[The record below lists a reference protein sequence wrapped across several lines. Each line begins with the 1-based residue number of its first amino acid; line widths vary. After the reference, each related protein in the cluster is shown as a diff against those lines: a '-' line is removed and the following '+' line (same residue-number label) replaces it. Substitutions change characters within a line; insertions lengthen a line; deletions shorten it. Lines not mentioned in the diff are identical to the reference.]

1 MELGEA
7 LKYFF
12 SEAQIRIINSDFI
25 SINLLSCF
33 PLLKSGYGS
42 MDTIKN
48 IFTLYIK
55 INKLNR
61 DNKIIVDDLFIKSF
75 NGSISVSNCD
85 ILNNKYFRLI
95 NLYEYIIK
103 YQKFEHI
110 NLLKPPDYLDP
121 INCPEPLKAK
131 YNNLIDA
138 IAEHN
143 LLKTKDLPS
152 IKEIYIKNYRE
163 FDIKINTFDVLKY
176 SYENFDYKT
185 FDYGT
190 LDLYNI
196 KDIIDLNVKEPS
208 NELEI
213 TENIVKELILSQELI
228 KILRTIEQDNVFE
241 AAIIRNNNTPI
252 KILEHNFTDLNMI
265 LKIANY
271 NNCKQA
277 LKNMLTNDYLKLLN
291 AIICNNSKKVYK
303 YLYELNVDP
312 RGNHNNLYHLS
323 PTDKIKEMIRDVSI
337 KKNLLQKE
345 VISNKIDEIIGI
357 GYGDLTNTINEYI
370 LNLI

>member
-12 SEAQIRIINSDFI
+12 SKAEIIINHSDFI

-33 PLLKSGYGS
+33 PLLKSGYGL
-42 MDTIKN
+42 MDTTKN
-48 IFTLYIK
+48 IFSLYIK

-61 DNKIIVDDLFIKSF
+61 DNKIIVDNLFIEAF
-75 NGSISVSNCD
+75 NGSLSVSNCD
-85 ILNNKYFRLI
+85 ILNNKYIRLI

-110 NLLKPPDYLDP
+110 NLLKPPNYLDP
-121 INCPEPLKAK
+121 INCPEPFKEQ
-131 YNNLIDA
+131 YNNLVKA
-138 IAEHN
+138 VNEHN
-143 LLKTKDLPS
+143 TSNPKNLSS
-152 IKEIYIKNYRE
+152 IKEIYIKNYKE
-163 FDIKINTFDVLKY
+163 FDVKINTFDFLKY
-176 SYENFDYKT
+176 SYENFNYEI
-185 FDYGT
+185 

-213 TENIVKELILSQELI
+213 TENMVKELTLSQELI

-271 NNCKQA
+271 NNCKHT
-277 LKNMLTNDYLKLLN
+277 LKNILTNNYLKLLN
-291 AIICNNSKKVYK
+291 AIICNDNKKVYK
-303 YLYELNVDP
+303 YLYESNIDP
-312 RGNHNNLYHLS
+312 RGYNNNLYHLS
-323 PTDKIKEMIRDVSI
+323 QNDRIKEMIRDVSI

-345 VISNKIDEIIGI
+345 VISNKINEIIGI
-357 GYGDLTNTINEYI
+357 GYGDLSNTLNFYINK
-370 LNLI
+370 NLL